1 MRPATTRSG
10 ATARDLPRSDPPRS
24 DVTGTPFFPDFVL
37 KEAIAALVLLSGLV
51 LLAVLTKPT
60 LDAIADPNVTGY
72 APRPEWYFLWLF
84 QLLKYFKGSLDVV
97 GTVLVPAGLV
107 VLLLAVPFIDRR
119 DPKTR
124 VLVRGTRPV
133 RVAPRLIAAV
143 FIAAVLALTVLA
155 ATASLTPSGFLGPRQ
170 PAPEW
175 PPATR
180 QPAAPVQ

>member
-1 MRPATTRSG
+1 MRPATKTSAPTRDRPPAG
-10 ATARDLPRSDPPRS
+10 LPQS
-24 DVTGTPFFPDFVL
+24 DVTGPPFFPDFAL
-37 KEAIAALVLLSGLV
+37 REAIAALVLLIGLV
-51 LLAVLTKPT
+51 LLAVLTKPS
-60 LDAIADPNVTGY
+60 LDTIADPNVTGY

-119 DPKTR
+119 EPKTR
-124 VLVRGTRPV
+124 VLIRGTRPV
-133 RVAPRLIAAV
+133 RILPRVIAAV

-155 ATASLTPSGFLGPRQ
+155 AGSSTASGDFMGPRQ

-175 PPATR
+175 PPAAP
-180 QPAAPVQ
+180 QPAAPVR